1 MIAFREKQTS
11 KTLLDHQ
18 IHSTTN
24 RLANFPTTFLTQTH
38 CLDLREF
45 LAGRSGSL
53 TVCHDF
59 FPTAVTKENVML
71 SRLPILLLLV
81 VVSLSVSTTPLD
93 GAELRAGAFAMDVT
107 PLKFPISMN
116 GNMQDAPAKRAADP
130 LHARCLVLDDGTT
143 RVAFVVVD
151 NCVIRRELMDD
162 AKQRANKLTGIPV
175 DRMLISSTH
184 AHSCPTVTGA
194 FQSEPVVEY
203 IEFLTDRIAAGIKR
217 ANDNLAPARVAW
229 GVGRDETQ
237 VFNRRWW
244 LKEPSSESNPFGL
257 MDQVRMNPGYN
268 NPKVSKSA
276 GPVDP
281 EVSFLSV
288 QSLAGRPRAFLA
300 NYSLHYVGGTGGD
313 LSADYFGAFAERIGQ
328 LLKADNSGDAPFV
341 GLMSNGTS
349 GDVNNVNYGLATPP
363 KYEPFEK
370 IRLVANSVATAALA
384 AHEKTEYRSR
394 ISIAMRETEI
404 ELKVRKPSA
413 DDIAAAQTRLEKAG
427 PFPYKA
433 MPEVYARETLMLAKY
448 PDTVKIKLQAIR
460 IGELG
465 IVAIPAEVF
474 AEIGLEIKRRS
485 PLKPT
490 FTIALANGWNGYLP
504 TPQQHELA
512 GYETWRARSS
522 YLEVGASP
530 KIVETLLK
538 LLHEVAVER

>member
-1 MIAFREKQTS
+1 MNRKPMGVLFVV
-11 KTLLDHQ
+11 L
-18 IHSTTN
+18 ST
-24 RLANFPTTFLTQTH
+24 F
-38 CLDLREF
+38 
-45 LAGRSGSL
+45 SL
-53 TVCHDF
+53 T
-59 FPTAVTKENVML
+59 M
-71 SRLPILLLLV
+71 
-81 VVSLSVSTTPLD
+81 PLRAMA
-93 GAELRAGAFAMDVT
+93 GELRAGAFAMDVT

-130 LHARCLVLDDGTT
+130 LHARCLVLDDGQT

-162 AKQRANKLTGIPV
+162 AKQRASKLTGIPTE
-175 DRMLISSTH
+175 RMLISSTH

-203 IEFLTDRIAAGIKR
+203 VEFLTERIAAGIKQ
-217 ANDNLAPARVAW
+217 ANDNLAPSRIAW

-237 VFNRRWW
+237 VFNRRWF
-244 LKEPSSESNPFGL
+244 LKEPSNETNPFGRV
-257 MDQVRMNPGYN
+257 DQVRMNPGFN
-268 NPKVSKSA
+268 NPKVTKSA

-288 QSLAGRPRAFLA
+288 QSPDGKPRAFLA
-300 NYSLHYVGGTGGD
+300 NYSLHYVGGTGAD
-313 LSADYFGAFAERIGQ
+313 LSADYFGAFAEQIGQ
-328 LLKADNSGDAPFV
+328 MLKADHSAKPAFV
-341 GLMSNGTS
+341 GIMSNGTS
-349 GDVNNVNYGLATPP
+349 GDVNNVNFGLTMPP
-363 KYEPFEK
+363 KFEPFEK
-370 IRLVANSVATAALA
+370 LKLVANSVATAAVA
-384 AHEKTEYRSR
+384 AHEKAEYRS
-394 ISIAMRETEI
+394 STTIAMRETEI

-413 DDIAAAQTRLEKAG
+413 DDIAAAKERLSKAG
-427 PFPYKA
+427 PFPYKT
-433 MPEVYARETLMLAKY
+433 MPEVYARETLLLAEY
-448 PDTVKIKLQAIR
+448 PDTVKLKLQAIR

-474 AEIGLEIKRRS
+474 TEIGLEIKRRS

-522 YLEVGASP
+522 YLEADASP

-538 LLHEVAVER
+538 LLNEVAAK

>member
-1 MIAFREKQTS
+1 M
-11 KTLLDHQ
+11 LL
-18 IHSTTN
+18 
-24 RLANFPTTFLTQTH
+24 RLLM
-38 CLDLREF
+38 
-45 LAGRSGSL
+45 
-53 TVCHDF
+53 V
-59 FPTAVTKENVML
+59 
-71 SRLPILLLLV
+71 LLLTWASV
-81 VVSLSVSTTPLD
+81 ASTVSQTN
-93 GAELRAGAFAMDVT
+93 GGELRAGAFAMDVT

-130 LHARCLVLDDGTT
+130 LHARCLVLDDGKM

-162 AKQRANKLTGIPV
+162 AKQRANKLTGIPTE
-175 DRMLISSTH
+175 RMLISSTH

-194 FQSEPVVEY
+194 FQSEPIVEY
-203 IEFLTDRIAAGIKR
+203 VEFLTERIAAGIQQ

-237 VFNRRWW
+237 VFNRRWL
-244 LKEPSSESNPFGL
+244 LKEPSSETNPFGL
-257 MDQVRMNPGYN
+257 IDQARMNPGYN
-268 NPKVSKSA
+268 NPKVTKSV

-288 QSLAGRPRAFLA
+288 QSPEGQPRAFLA

-328 LLKADNSGDAPFV
+328 LLKADNSGKTPFV

-349 GDVNNVNYGLATPP
+349 GDVNNVNFGLTMPP

-370 IRLVANSVATAALA
+370 LKLVANSVATAAVA
-384 AHEKTEYRSR
+384 AHQKAEYHATT
-394 ISIAMRETEI
+394 SIAMRETEI

-413 DDIAAAQTRLEKAG
+413 DDIAAAKARIEKAG
-427 PFPYKA
+427 SFPYKT
-433 MPEVYARETLMLAKY
+433 MPDIYARETLLLAEY
-448 PDTVKIKLQAIR
+448 PDTVKLKLQAIR

-474 AEIGLEIKRRS
+474 TEIGLEIKRRS

-530 KIVETLLK
+530 KIVETVLK
-538 LLHEVAVER
+538 LLNEVASER

>member
-1 MIAFREKQTS
+1 MPSRLHMV
-11 KTLLDHQ
+11 LL
-18 IHSTTN
+18 
-24 RLANFPTTFLTQTH
+24 
-38 CLDLREF
+38 
-45 LAGRSGSL
+45 LAGIS
-53 TVCHDF
+53 
-59 FPTAVTKENVML
+59 AVVMI
-71 SRLPILLLLV
+71 SQ
-81 VVSLSVSTTPLD
+81 SE
-93 GAELRAGAFAMDVT
+93 GGELRAGAFAMDVT

-130 LHARCLVLDDGTT
+130 LHARCLVLDDGKK

-162 AKQRANKLTGIPV
+162 TKQRANKLTGIPT

-194 FQSEPVVEY
+194 FQSEPIVEY
-203 IEFLTDRIAAGIKR
+203 VEFLTERIAAGIKQ
-217 ANDNLAPARVAW
+217 ANDNLAPARISW

-237 VFNRRWW
+237 VFNRRWL
-244 LKEPSSESNPFGL
+244 LKEPSNETNPFGL
-257 MDQVRMNPGYN
+257 LDQARMNPGYN
-268 NPKVSKSA
+268 NPKVTKSV

-288 QSLAGRPRAFLA
+288 QSPDGRPRAFLA

-328 LLKADNSGDAPFV
+328 LLKAETSGKTPFV

-349 GDVNNVNYGLATPP
+349 GDVNNVNFGLTMPP
-363 KYEPFEK
+363 KFEPFEK
-370 IRLVANSVATAALA
+370 LKLVANSVAMA
-384 AHEKTEYRSR
+384 AHAAYEKAEYRSTA
-394 ISIAMRETEI
+394 SIAMRETEI
-404 ELKVRKPSA
+404 ELKVRKPSV
-413 DDIAAAQTRLEKAG
+413 DDIAAATARLEKAG
-427 PFPYKA
+427 SFPYKT
-433 MPEVYARETLMLAKY
+433 MPDIYARETLLLAEY
-448 PDTVKIKLQAIR
+448 PDTVKLKLQAIR

-474 AEIGLEIKRRS
+474 TEIGLEIKRRS

-522 YLEVGASP
+522 YLETGASP
-530 KIVETLLK
+530 KIVETVLK
-538 LLHEVAVER
+538 LLNDVAAER

>member
-1 MIAFREKQTS
+1 M
-11 KTLLDHQ
+11 
-18 IHSTTN
+18 
-24 RLANFPTTFLTQTH
+24 LARRTM
-38 CLDLREF
+38 
-45 LAGRSGSL
+45 
-53 TVCHDF
+53 V
-59 FPTAVTKENVML
+59 
-71 SRLPILLLLV
+71 LLLALISV
-81 VVSLSVSTTPLD
+81 ATTVSQAN
-93 GAELRAGAFAMDVT
+93 GGELRAGAFAMDVT

-130 LHARCLVLDDGTT
+130 LHARCLVLDDGKT

-162 AKQRANKLTGIPV
+162 AKQRANKLTGIPT

-194 FQSEPVVEY
+194 FQSEPIVEY
-203 IEFLTDRIAAGIKR
+203 VEFLTERIAAGIKQ
-217 ANDNLAPARVAW
+217 ANDNLAPARIAW

-237 VFNRRWW
+237 VFNRRWF
-244 LKEPSSESNPFGL
+244 LKEPSRESNPFGL
-257 MDQVRMNPGYN
+257 IDQARMNPGYN
-268 NPKVSKSA
+268 NPKVTKSA

-281 EVSFLSV
+281 EVCFLSV
-288 QSLAGRPRAFLA
+288 QSPDGRPRAFLA

-313 LSADYFGAFAERIGQ
+313 LSADYFGAFADRIGQ
-328 LLKADNSGDAPFV
+328 LLKADNSGKTPFV

-349 GDVNNVNYGLATPP
+349 GDVNNVNFGLTMPP
-363 KYEPFEK
+363 KYELFEK
-370 IRLVANSVATAALA
+370 MKVVGNSVANAVHA
-384 AHEKTEYRSR
+384 AHEKAEYQSTT
-394 ISIAMRETEI
+394 SFAMRETEI

-413 DDIAAAQTRLEKAG
+413 EDIAAATARIEKAG
-427 PFPYKA
+427 PFPYKT
-433 MPEVYARETLMLAKY
+433 MPDIYARETLLLAEY
-448 PDTVKIKLQAIR
+448 PETVKVKLQAIR

-474 AEIGLEIKRRS
+474 TEIGLEIKRLS

-490 FTIALANGWNGYLP
+490 FIISLANGWNGYLP

-530 KIVETLLK
+530 KVVETVLK
-538 LLHEVAVER
+538 LLNEVASER

>member
-1 MIAFREKQTS
+1 MNRS
-11 KTLLDHQ
+11 LLAVAVALLVGVS
-18 IHSTTN
+18 IPLPST
-24 RLANFPTTFLTQTH
+24 A
-38 CLDLREF
+38 
-45 LAGRSGSL
+45 LAG
-53 TVCHDF
+53 
-59 FPTAVTKENVML
+59 
-71 SRLPILLLLV
+71 
-81 VVSLSVSTTPLD
+81 
-93 GAELRAGAFAMDVT
+93 ELKAGAFAMDVT
-107 PLKFPISMN
+107 PSKFPISMN

-130 LHARCLVLDDGTT
+130 LHARCLVLDDGQT

-162 AKQRANKLTGIPV
+162 AKQRASKLTGIPTE
-175 DRMLISSTH
+175 RMLISSTH

-194 FQSEPVVEY
+194 FQSEPIVEY
-203 IEFLTDRIAAGIKR
+203 VEFLTERISAGIKQ

-237 VFNRRWW
+237 VFNRRWL
-244 LKEPSSESNPFGL
+244 LKEPSNESNPFGL
-257 MDQVRMNPGYN
+257 IDKARMNPGFN
-268 NPKVSKSA
+268 NPKVTKSA

-288 QSLAGRPRAFLA
+288 QSPDGRPRAFLA

-328 LLKADNSGDAPFV
+328 LLKADGPSSGQKQPAFV
-341 GLMSNGTS
+341 GIMSNGTS
-349 GDVNNVNYGLATPP
+349 GDVNNVNFGLTMPP
-363 KYEPFEK
+363 KFQPFEK
-370 IRLVANSVATAALA
+370 LKLVANSVATAALT
-384 AHEKTEYRSR
+384 AHEKAEYRSNM
-394 ISIAMRETEI
+394 SIAMRETEI

-413 DDIAAAQTRLEKAG
+413 DDIAAAKERLSKAG
-427 PFPYKA
+427 EFPYKT
-433 MPEVYARETLMLAKY
+433 MPEVYARETLKMAEY
-448 PDTVKIKLQAIR
+448 PDTVKLKLQAIR

-474 AEIGLEIKRRS
+474 TEVGLEIKQRS

-504 TPQQHELA
+504 TPRQHELA

-530 KIVETLLK
+530 KIVETLLDM
-538 LLHEVAVER
+538 LNEVAKN

>member
-1 MIAFREKQTS
+1 M
-11 KTLLDHQ
+11 
-18 IHSTTN
+18 N
-24 RLANFPTTFLTQTH
+24 RKLSA
-38 CLDLREF
+38 
-45 LAGRSGSL
+45 AG
-53 TVCHDF
+53 V
-59 FPTAVTKENVML
+59 A
-71 SRLPILLLLV
+71 LLV
-81 VVSLSVSTTPLD
+81 CLSFTMPSRTTA
-93 GAELRAGAFAMDVT
+93 GELKAGAFAMDVT

-116 GNMQDAPAKRAADP
+116 GNMQDAPAKKAADP
-130 LHARCLVLDDGTT
+130 LHARCLVLDDGRT

-162 AKQRANKLTGIPV
+162 AKQRASKLTGIPTE
-175 DRMLISSTH
+175 RMLISSTH

-194 FQSEPVVEY
+194 FQSEPIVEY
-203 IEFLTDRIAAGIKR
+203 VEFLTERIATGIKQ

-237 VFNRRWW
+237 VFNRRWL
-244 LKEPSSESNPFGL
+244 LKEPSNESNPFGL
-257 MDQVRMNPGYN
+257 TDKARMNPGFN
-268 NPKVSKSA
+268 NPKVTKSA

-288 QSLAGRPRAFLA
+288 QSADGQPRAFLA

-328 LLKADNSGDAPFV
+328 LLKADHSAKPGFV
-341 GLMSNGTS
+341 GIMSNGTS
-349 GDVNNVNYGLATPP
+349 GDVNNVNFGLTMPP
-363 KYEPFEK
+363 KFQPFEK
-370 IRLVANSVATAALA
+370 LKLVANSVATAALA
-384 AHEKTEYRSR
+384 AHDKAEYRSTA
-394 ISIAMRETEI
+394 SIAMRETEI

-413 DDIAAAQTRLEKAG
+413 DDIASAKERLSKAG
-427 PFPYKA
+427 EFPYKT
-433 MPEVYARETLMLAKY
+433 MPDIYARETLKMTEY
-448 PDTVKIKLQAIR
+448 PDTVKLKLQAIR

-474 AEIGLEIKRRS
+474 TEIGLEIKQRS

-538 LLHEVAVER
+538 LLNEVAKN

>member
-1 MIAFREKQTS
+1 MNRRLSAFGVV
-11 KTLLDHQ
+11 LL
-18 IHSTTN
+18 
-24 RLANFPTTFLTQTH
+24 
-38 CLDLREF
+38 
-45 LAGRSGSL
+45 
-53 TVCHDF
+53 
-59 FPTAVTKENVML
+59 
-71 SRLPILLLLV
+71 
-81 VVSLSVSTTPLD
+81 VSLSLDMPSRTTA
-93 GAELRAGAFAMDVT
+93 GELKAGAFAMDVT

-116 GNMQDAPAKRAADP
+116 GNMQDAPAKKAADP

-151 NCVIRRELMDD
+151 NCVIRRELLDD
-162 AKQRANKLTGIPV
+162 AKQRASKLTGIPAEW
-175 DRMLISSTH
+175 MLISATH

-194 FQSEPVVEY
+194 FQSEPIIEY
-203 IEFLTDRIAAGIKR
+203 VEFLTERIAAGIKQ

-237 VFNRRWW
+237 VFNRRWL
-244 LKEPSSESNPFGL
+244 LKEPSNDSNPFGL
-257 MDQVRMNPGYN
+257 VDQVQMNPGFN
-268 NPKVSKSA
+268 NPKVKKSA

-288 QSLAGRPRAFLA
+288 QSPDGKPRAFLA

-313 LSADYFGAFAERIGQ
+313 LSADYFGAFAERIEQ
-328 LLKADNSGDAPFV
+328 LLKADNSAKPAFV
-341 GLMSNGTS
+341 GIMSNGTS
-349 GDVNNVNYGLATPP
+349 GDVNNVNYGLTMPP
-363 KYEPFEK
+363 KFEPFEK
-370 IRLVANSVATAALA
+370 LKLVANSVATAALA
-384 AHEKTEYRSR
+384 AHEKAEYRSTA
-394 ISIAMRETEI
+394 SIAMRETEI

-413 DDIAAAQTRLEKAG
+413 DDIAAAKERLSKAG
-427 PFPYKA
+427 EFPYKT
-433 MPEVYARETLMLAKY
+433 MPEVYARETLLMAEY
-448 PDTVKIKLQAIR
+448 PDTVKLKLQAIR

-474 AEIGLEIKRRS
+474 TEVGLEIKQRS

-504 TPQQHELA
+504 TPRQHELA

-538 LLHEVAVER
+538 LLKEVAAK

>member
-1 MIAFREKQTS
+1 M
-11 KTLLDHQ
+11 
-18 IHSTTN
+18 
-24 RLANFPTTFLTQTH
+24 
-38 CLDLREF
+38 
-45 LAGRSGSL
+45 
-53 TVCHDF
+53 V
-59 FPTAVTKENVML
+59 
-71 SRLPILLLLV
+71 SRLWMVLLLTWG
-81 VVSLSVSTTPLD
+81 SVATATSRTD
-93 GAELRAGAFAMDVT
+93 GGELRAGAFAMDVT
-107 PLKFPISMN
+107 PLKFPVSMN

-130 LHARCLVLDDGTT
+130 LHARCLVLDDGET
-143 RVAFVVVD
+143 RVAFIVVD

-162 AKQRANKLTGIPV
+162 AKQRAHKLTGIPT
-175 DRMLISSTH
+175 DRILISSTH

-194 FQSEPVVEY
+194 FQSEPIVEY
-203 IEFLTDRIAAGIKR
+203 VEFLTERIAAGIKQ
-217 ANDNLAPARVAW
+217 ANDNLAPARIAW

-257 MDQVRMNPGYN
+257 IDQARMNPGYN
-268 NPKVSKSA
+268 NPKVTKSV

-288 QSLAGRPRAFLA
+288 RSPDGQPRAFLA

-328 LLKADNSGDAPFV
+328 LLKADQSGKTPFV
-341 GLMSNGTS
+341 GIMSNGTS
-349 GDVNNVNYGLATPP
+349 GDVNNINFALTMPP

-370 IRLVANSVATAALA
+370 IKLVANSVATVAHAAQ
-384 AHEKTEYRSR
+384 EKAEYRSTTT
-394 ISIAMRETEI
+394 IAMRETEI

-413 DDIAAAQTRLEKAG
+413 DDIAAAKARIEKAG
-427 PFPYKA
+427 PFPYKT
-433 MPEVYARETLMLAKY
+433 MPDVYARETLLMADF
-448 PDTVKIKLQAIR
+448 PDTVKLKLQAIR

-474 AEIGLEIKRRS
+474 TEIGLEIKRRS

-490 FTIALANGWNGYLP
+490 FTISLANGWDGYLP

-530 KIVETLLK
+530 KIVEALLK
-538 LLHEVAVER
+538 LLNEVAK

>member
-1 MIAFREKQTS
+1 
-11 KTLLDHQ
+11 
-18 IHSTTN
+18 
-24 RLANFPTTFLTQTH
+24 
-38 CLDLREF
+38 
-45 LAGRSGSL
+45 
-53 TVCHDF
+53 
-59 FPTAVTKENVML
+59 ML
-71 SRLPILLLLV
+71 SRLPMVLLLAGI
-81 VVSLSVSTTPLD
+81 SVASVTSQLD
-93 GAELRAGAFAMDVT
+93 GGELRAGAFAMDVT

-116 GNMQDAPAKRAADP
+116 GNMQDAPAKGAADP
-130 LHARCLVLDDGTT
+130 LHARCLVLDDGKT
-143 RVAFVVVD
+143 RVALVVVD

-162 AKQRANKLTGIPV
+162 AKQRAHKLTGIPT

-194 FQSEPVVEY
+194 FQSEPIVEY
-203 IEFLTDRIAAGIKR
+203 VEFLTERIAAGIKQ
-217 ANDNLAPARVAW
+217 ANNNLAPARVAW

-244 LKEPSSESNPFGL
+244 LKEPSSEKNPFGL
-257 MDQVRMNPGYN
+257 IDQVRMNPGSN
-268 NPKVSKSA
+268 NPQVTKAA

-281 EVSFLSV
+281 DVSFLSV
-288 QSLAGRPRAFLA
+288 QSPDGRPRAFLA

-328 LLKADNSGDAPFV
+328 LLKADNSGKTPFV

-349 GDVNNVNYGLATPP
+349 GDVNNVNFGLTMPP

-370 IRLVANSVATAALA
+370 LKLVANSVAMAALA
-384 AHEKTEYRSR
+384 AHEKAEYRSAVF
-394 ISIAMRETEI
+394 IAMRETEI

-413 DDIAAAQTRLEKAG
+413 DDIAAATARLEKAG
-427 PFPYKA
+427 PFPYKT
-433 MPEVYARETLMLAKY
+433 MPDIYARETLKLTEY
-448 PDTVKIKLQAIR
+448 PDTVKLKLQAIR

-474 AEIGLEIKRRS
+474 TEIGLEIKRRS

-530 KIVETLLK
+530 QIVETVLK
-538 LLHEVAVER
+538 LLNEVAAER